1 MESAGTLP
9 HLMIVKKVAIHA
21 KAARRGPAKRTILR
35 HAVPRMS
42 APARATPISC
52 NSPMSWCHDSM
63 RYALLSLSASR
74 ITASEKTLRFDLD
87 HFGACG
93 TTDLCTGAVL
103 PTTHPAPRS
112 AAPPPPA
119 ALRARPHRS
128 HAAARMARSRGFC
141 FNTLGSRGA
150 TASHDHHA
158 DKAHADSVAR
168 ALARHGTLDIVA
180 TCEGGEPC
188 RLSEHCGGLLL
199 KHWALSPPRPPAV
212 ALLPKPKITNIRV
225 RGE

>member
-9 HLMIVKKVAIHA
+9 HLTIVKKVAIHA

-42 APARATPISC
+42 APARATPVSC
-52 NSPMSWCHDSM
+52 NSQMSWCHDSM

-74 ITASEKTLRFDLD
+74 ITASEKTLRLDLD

-103 PTTHPAPRS
+103 PTTHPAPTQCG
-112 AAPPPPA
+112 PPPPA

-141 FNTLGSRGA
+141 STPWDRVAPPRATIITPTRRMPIVSRGHWLVTVLWVSLRRA
-150 TASHDHHA
+150 GEESHA
-158 DKAHADSVAR
+158 DFRIIA
-168 ALARHGTLDIVA
+168 
-180 TCEGGEPC
+180 EGFY
-188 RLSEHCGGLLL
+188 
-199 KHWALSPPRPPAV
+199 
-212 ALLPKPKITNIRV
+212 
-225 RGE
+225 